1 LHDVLLA
8 FAVARRWPQVN
19 SNALEP
25 GWVRTK
31 MGGPNAPDNLDQGHR
46 TQVWLAAEADKAAMV
61 TGMYSVHR
69 QQRTPSPATQD
80 TQIQDALIDACQR
93 LSGIDLPVHRN

>member
-1 LHDVLLA
+1 
-8 FAVARRWPQVN
+8 
-19 SNALEP
+19 
-25 GWVRTK
+25 
-31 MGGPNAPDNLDQGHR
+31 
-46 TQVWLAAEADKAAMV
+46 MV
-61 TGMYSVHR
+61 TGMYFFHR